1 MNTESNVIELFG
13 YRPPIYNDED
23 FLTLL
28 DNGVDK
34 IVYVRN
40 YVCSQEFIVASNSI
54 VGRLPAELKPVTNV
68 FVTANFHVLR
78 RFKHDIRQYILEPG
92 QLSHFYYLFDSSMT
106 DFFDSL

>member
-13 YRPPIYNDED
+13 HRPPICNDED

-54 VGRLPAELKPVTNV
+54 VGGIKASYQRVCDSQLPCAT
-68 FVTANFHVLR
+68 T
-78 RFKHDIRQYILEPG
+78 IQ
-92 QLSHFYYLFDSSMT
+92 T
-106 DFFDSL
+106 